1 MQYSKPLFF
10 LFSHLLHQT
19 LLLNLKEI
27 QMPMFKKD
35 LPTVEDGINYG
46 IILIINMLSINM
58 QNIILLNQ
66 EILITMQIKERR
78 YVIIK

>member
-1 MQYSKPLFF
+1 
-10 LFSHLLHQT
+10 
-19 LLLNLKEI
+19 
-27 QMPMFKKD
+27 MFKKD

>member
-10 LFSHLLHQT
+10 LFSHLPLQT